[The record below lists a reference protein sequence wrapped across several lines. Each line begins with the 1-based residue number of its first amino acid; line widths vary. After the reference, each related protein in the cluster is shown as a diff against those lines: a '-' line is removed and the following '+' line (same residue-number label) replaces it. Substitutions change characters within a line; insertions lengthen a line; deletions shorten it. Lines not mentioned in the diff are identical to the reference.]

1 MWMEHNSVCRCV
13 DCRAECGVSRSQHF
27 VAYHYQLT
35 PLQHPCCQC
44 AAEKVTDVALYRY
57 RTTSRLEVGWL
68 GDNVLALPAAS
79 LRRAA
84 VHCGSGVAAASPVA
98 HRTHLIARQKEEAHL
113 DRLRPRPHPRRRSQ
127 RPTGSCRYQQC
138 RRRRRR
144 RRRTGQRE
152 SRGQPESAEWQ
163 QGTPPARREEGV
175 QRLPSAEGMDLLH
188 RSC

>member
-27 VAYHYQLT
+27 VAY
-35 PLQHPCCQC
+35 PLPIDPTSTCCQC